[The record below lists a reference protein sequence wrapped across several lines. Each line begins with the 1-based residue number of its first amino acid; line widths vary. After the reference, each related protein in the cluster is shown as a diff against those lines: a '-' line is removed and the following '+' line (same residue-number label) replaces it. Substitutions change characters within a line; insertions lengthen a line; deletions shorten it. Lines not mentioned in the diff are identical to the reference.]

1 MIGLP
6 GCRIRSFRRTFSP
19 PHGTHPAGGTA
30 PCRTPQR
37 TLEPVGDGCPD
48 HISPGRPCCPVFL
61 FGHFMAMAA
70 VADIAPRDVYF
81 LVLRIYRSISFCTLD
96 GRYRFPKILLQKI
109 PAREHMKKIEI
120 QRFSSE
126 NGFLFEK
133 KHYLCPT
140 FSDYF

>member
-1 MIGLP
+1 MMERIEKDRLNDWFARLP
-6 GCRIRSFRRTFSP
+6 DKKLPADFQTLLMERIRQEALLRAERRKERLNLL
-19 PHGTHPAGGTA
+19 GMG
-30 PCRTPQR
+30 
-37 TLEPVGDGCPD
+37 
-48 HISPGRPCCPVFL
+48 
-61 FGHFMAMAA
+61 FMAMAA